1 MQIFQ
6 RLFATAASEA
16 ELRYGPLENRSSL
29 LQHTTVKETVRN
41 RNIVIYGHNV
51 CIYYG
56 LILYLY
62 YWYYA
67 TTTVQK
73 PHPSICPNLKLK
85 LISSDLHTVLDLL
98 HLLFA
103 HFNMWCFLFPVFL
116 YLFYG
121 QATFSAVKGTLQ
133 IKMYYYYCC
142 NNSVRES
149 CYCQYYQNYW
159 NMWLGPFLIILQWQ
173 LISRRLTLDWH
184 RAASLIL
191 LAPCNSCLRISDHQN
206 NNN

>member
-1 MQIFQ
+1 MLHLISRTVLAGLLHRPNEVGTPLGLAPRSCLG
-6 RLFATAASEA
+6 RLRATTRCKFFSGSLRPAASEA

-29 LQHTTVKETVRN
+29 LQHTTVKATVRN
-41 RNIVIYGHNV
+41 RNIVIYGNNV

-73 PHPSICPNLKLK
+73 PHPSICSNLKLK

-103 HFNMWCFLFPVFL
+103 HFNM
-116 YLFYG
+116 
-121 QATFSAVKGTLQ
+121 
-133 IKMYYYYCC
+133 
-142 NNSVRES
+142 
-149 CYCQYYQNYW
+149 
-159 NMWLGPFLIILQWQ
+159 
-173 LISRRLTLDWH
+173 
-184 RAASLIL
+184 
-191 LAPCNSCLRISDHQN
+191 
-206 NNN
+206 